1 MAPTSVPHSDSEP
14 PTPIVAVKAPIP
26 SEPRRGAPFIALLIA
41 CWMLGALPGE
51 TTAQSSDPAKP
62 TTEEQNGDVAPKANE
77 AEPEE
82 EEEEEAVE
90 LSEWRGGNGDYT
102 GWVNFTV
109 GGASVQGNE
118 AAFQRRHGVAYGLSG
133 GVSEFYWETFVGENG
148 TVRLGGKAVGGT
160 EDFDVHVSYED
171 PEKGYLRASASQSRL
186 WRDATGG
193 RYGPTGAG
201 FPQSDS
207 TLYLDRRKFWVEGGI
222 TRPDKPTIGVRY
234 EHHERFGDTDST
246 IWGAT
251 PVAADRGVSAAFRGI
266 DETRDIVTLDASH
279 TIRTT
284 DVGAGVR
291 YQHFQSDNTL
301 NFQRDAGA
309 LTEDFTTQREGVD
322 SDLFSF
328 HTHSVTPL
336 RTNLNF
342 STAYSFTT
350 VDTGV
355 TGSRILGTGYDAVF
369 DPSIVRFP
377 GFINL
382 HGGSRLNQH
391 VAALNL
397 HYQPTKTLS
406 IVPSLRIE
414 STGVNNDVYHTVTP
428 SAAGDRNIN
437 GGQDYLD
444 FSERVET
451 RYTGIKNWVLYAR
464 GDWDQGD
471 GDLQERQTALATGTI
486 QLQRDTDFQRFG
498 QKYTL
503 GANWYPARKINLSGQ
518 YYYKRRDNDYDHLID
533 TTGNT
538 GVIRHPAYLTR
549 QEFDTHDFNVR
560 VTLRPSAKVVSVS
573 RYDFQLSAIETG
585 ANGLPE
591 IQSADLD
598 THVFSQSLSWSPL
611 ARLYL
616 QGTLTYVHDVTTTP
630 ANSGASAAIIPES
643 RNSFWNAG
651 GNLGYALNP
660 STDLQLEYLYQLADN
675 FIDNSAS
682 SLPYGAGFEEHRIT
696 ATLNRRLSENML
708 LVLEYGFVDFTETT
722 TGGAGDH
729 RAHLVSTTLHRR
741 F

>member
-1 MAPTSVPHSDSEP
+1 MSAPPSDSE
-14 PTPIVAVKAPIP
+14 TFAPIVAVKAPSQ
-26 SEPRRGAPFIALLIA
+26 SEQRRAARLIADLIA
-41 CWMLGALPGE
+41 CGLLAFLPRQASAQP
-51 TTAQSSDPAKP
+51 TADKKSEESRPAQP
-62 TTEEQNGDVAPKANE
+62 ADAR
-77 AEPEE
+77 EPEE
-82 EEEEEAVE
+82 AEEEDAVE
-90 LSEWRGGNGDYT
+90 LSEWRGGNSDFT

-118 AAFQRRHGVAYGLSG
+118 AAFQRRHGIAYGLSG

-148 TVRLGGKAVGGT
+148 TVRLGGKAVGGS
-160 EDFDVHVSYED
+160 EDFDVHIGYENPD
-171 PEKGYLRASASQSRL
+171 KGYFRAGASQSRL

-193 RYGPTGAG
+193 RYAPTGAG
-201 FPQSDS
+201 FPHSDS
-207 TLYLDRRKFWVEGGI
+207 TLYLDRRKIWIEGGL
-222 TRPDKPTIGVRY
+222 TLPDKPTIGIRY

-246 IWGAT
+246 IWGST
-251 PVAADRGVSAAFRGI
+251 PAAADRGVSAAFRGI
-266 DETRDIVTLDASH
+266 DETRDIVTLNAAH
-279 TIRTT
+279 TLGNTT
-284 DVGAGVR
+284 LGAGTR
-291 YQHFQSDNTL
+291 YQYFQSDNTL

-309 LTEDFTTQREGVD
+309 LTEDFTTQKESVD

-328 HTHSVTPL
+328 HIHSLTPL

-355 TGSRILGTGYDAVF
+355 TGNRILGTGYDPVF

-382 HGGSRLNQH
+382 HGGSRLNQQ
-391 VAALNL
+391 VAAVNF
-397 HYQPTKTLS
+397 HYQPTRTVS
-406 IVPSLRIE
+406 IVPSLRVE
-414 STGVNNDVYHTVTP
+414 STGVNNDVYHTATP

-444 FSERVET
+444 FSERLEA
-451 RYTGIKNWVLYAR
+451 RYIGLKNWVLYAR

-471 GDLQERQTALATGTI
+471 GDLQERQTTLATGTI

-503 GANWYPARKINLSGQ
+503 GANWYPARKLNLAGH

-533 TTGNT
+533 TTGNA

-560 VTLRPSAKVVSVS
+560 VTVRPSPTIVSVS
-573 RYDFQLSAIETG
+573 RYDFQLSSIETG

-598 THVFSQSLSWSPL
+598 THVFSQSLSWAPL
-611 ARLYL
+611 SRLYL
-616 QGTLTYVHDVTTTP
+616 QGMLTYVYDVTTTP
-630 ANSGASAAIIPES
+630 ANSGASAAIVPES
-643 RNSFWNAG
+643 QNSFWNVG
-651 GNLGYALNP
+651 GNLGCALDAR
-660 STDLQLEYLYQLADN
+660 TDLQLEYLYQLADN

-696 ATLNRRLSENML
+696 ATVNRRLSENTH

-729 RAHLVSTTLHRR
+729 LAHLFSSTLRRR